1 MTDATQRFDPVQAQA
16 EESAAMLRMLE
27 ETRKFINE
35 QHKLMAE
42 ASKLNAET
50 NKLTAE
56 ADKLAAERAKL
67 ARDRELAP
75 WQIAF
80 GGMAAGPV
88 MRCLPGPGQ
97 MPAIRARRVQPR
109 A

>member
-1 MTDATQRFDPVQAQA
+1 MTDATQGFDPVQAQA

-50 NKLTAE
+50 NKLAAE
-56 ADKLAAERAKL
+56 AGKLAAEQAKL
-67 ARDRELAP
+67 ARDRDLAP
-75 WQIAF
+75 WQIAI
-80 GGMAAGPV
+80 GGMAAGAALV
-88 MRCLPGPGQ
+88 GATAAFTAAYIKIYG
-97 MPAIRARRVQPR
+97 
-109 A
+109 